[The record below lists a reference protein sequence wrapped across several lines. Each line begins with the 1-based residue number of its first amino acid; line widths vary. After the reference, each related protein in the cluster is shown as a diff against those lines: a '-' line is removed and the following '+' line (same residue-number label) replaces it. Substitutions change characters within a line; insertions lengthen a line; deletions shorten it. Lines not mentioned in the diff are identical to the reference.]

1 MISFNGRHGLVVSYS
16 TATATNLKLEALF
29 PSNLDARQGQVVYD
43 TKRNQLYFIAQLPN
57 RAINKKGET
66 VPTLAY
72 TLAVMKRNA
81 TGSLLGT
88 SSVNMMGGETNLL
101 HSSISAFYD
110 DVRDRLVACLLYRSG
125 VKLSSPTMWFLN
137 SLQKYRFVLYNEKI
151 KRKWPSSSRWDSLRS
166 IQRKKSDNI
175 FKIFRSSVAAFV
187 AIGTLEYWLF

>member
-1 MISFNGRHGLVVSYS
+1 MGFLIFEHKPIPDISIKCIVQSTINNRTSLLIVGGYVTVAEMISFNGRHGLVVSYS

-110 DVRDRLVACLLYRSG
+110 DVRDRLVARYFIAAGSNSHPLLCG
-125 VKLSSPTMWFLN
+125 F
-137 SLQKYRFVLYNEKI
+137 
-151 KRKWPSSSRWDSLRS
+151 
-166 IQRKKSDNI
+166 
-175 FKIFRSSVAAFV
+175 
-187 AIGTLEYWLF
+187 